1 MAVGT
6 SQFSP
11 VEASGQAELVKE
23 VFGQTALRCPQLAQ
37 VGQVAAQLLEDL
49 DLLTQ
54 TVLLQEVAEVSIT
67 LFLGQLVQVEQAL
80 VDGHLQAEGAFHGP
94 EASQPTAAVWF
105 RNAGQTGM
113 ATTLILQEHEHLH
126 TGLAVV

>member
-23 VFGQTALRCPQLAQ
+23 VLGQAVLWCPHLAQ
-37 VGQVAAQLLEDL
+37 VGQVAAHLLEDIG
-49 DLLTQ
+49 LLAQ

-67 LFLGQLVQVEQAL
+67 FPLGQLVQVEQAL
-80 VDGHLQAEGAFHGP
+80 VDGHLHVEGTFHGP
-94 EASQPTAAVWF
+94 EPPPANCCGLVSQCGSDEHGHHAYS
-105 RNAGQTGM
+105 AGTG
-113 ATTLILQEHEHLH
+113 TSNPLYL
-126 TGLAVV
+126 